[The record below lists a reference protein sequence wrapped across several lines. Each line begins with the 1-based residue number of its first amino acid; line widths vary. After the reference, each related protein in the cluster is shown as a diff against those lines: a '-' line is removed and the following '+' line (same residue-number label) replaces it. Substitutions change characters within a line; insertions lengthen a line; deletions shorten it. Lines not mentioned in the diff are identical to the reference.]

1 MQPQRRPSRLAPA
14 LVLTAIFF
22 GGIAATPSGS
32 SCFTNSLVFQEGTNI
47 AATVSPDGKT
57 VIMDLQNNLWS
68 LPIGGGKARKLNND
82 FLEPSRPH
90 WSPTGDLVAFQSYTT
105 GTFHIWVMKPDGSGL
120 HQVTDGHGD
129 DREPRFSPDG
139 KRIAF
144 SSDRAFAGTYDI
156 WVVDVATGALTR
168 WTHSDTTD
176 EFEPSWTPDGSEI
189 VFISGTGAVGTTI
202 QAMNAAGTARTLVT
216 APTGFRLNSPVMSPD
231 ATRVAYEQFANNK
244 STLMV
249 SSVQPGGTGQQVG
262 ASNDVFPF
270 YANWLS
276 ADRLLY
282 TADGK
287 IRVSSLS
294 GGSTDEIAFSAS
306 FPLQRGKFSRKHF
319 NFDARNPRQ
328 AKGIVGP
335 ALSPDGTHVV
345 FQAVNQ
351 LWLMKIGQRPQQ
363 LTGDG
368 YYKCDPSWSPDG
380 KRIAYSSDKAG
391 TEDLYVLDLATG
403 DEKRVTS
410 IVGAEVSSV
419 WSPDG
424 SQLAFQDQ
432 TGATFIVDL
441 STGNVKQI
449 IASLFAPSKPTWFK
463 DGKTIALAAL
473 KPYTRRFREG
483 TSQILT
489 VDVASGALTYTE
501 PAPFQSIST
510 RGEDGPVYAPD
521 GSAVAFVLEST
532 LWVRP
537 VDAHGVPTGEA
548 RQINFE
554 VTDAPTWSG
563 DSQHLLYLS
572 NGELRMISRDGGTP
586 STVPLDL
593 SWKPQMPDANAR
605 TIVHAGKLWDGTGPT
620 VKSDVD
626 IVIKGNRIQKIRPH
640 QATAD
645 PAERNARFIDASQL
659 TVIPGL
665 WESHTHEWIEG
676 KFYGD
681 RLGRLWMVYGVT
693 SLNSVGDPVYRAAET
708 REAFGSGQRV
718 GPRYFA
724 TGEAID
730 GERIFYNFMRPTYGT
745 DEQLEREISRAQAL
759 DYDMVKTYVRLRH
772 EDSVRIT
779 LEAHD
784 RLKVYTGAHYMLPGM
799 AFGQDAMTHVS
810 ATTRTGFAYTRSSA
824 GISYEDMRS
833 VFKNTDSFDISTTFN
848 STQYAQDPTMVE
860 DPRLKTLNTPWD
872 QVGLVAKRD
881 AAVNTDQ
888 TVTRDSL
895 QKEENTVA
903 AIRRGGGVVLAG
915 TDSPLDNVATALHL
929 NLRGQVHFGGLEPW
943 EALQSATKLT
953 ATEVGVGKDL
963 GTVEA
968 GKLADLTFIAGNPLS
983 HIEDLANVQGVMKN
997 GRLYTVP
1004 ELMLPFVSPGGL
1016 QNTLKTNRVLP
1027 AVPGVERSRSTHWWH
1042 NPEEMIEDDHKSD

>member
-1 MQPQRRPSRLAPA
+1 MA
-14 LVLTAIFF
+14 VVF
-22 GGIAATPSGS
+22 GGIAAVPSGS
-32 SCFTNSLVFQEGTNI
+32 SCSTRNLVFHEGTNI

-68 LPIGGGKARKLNND
+68 LPIRGGRAEKLTDD
-82 FLEPSRPH
+82 FLEPSRPN
-90 WSPTGDLVAFQSYTT
+90 WSPTGELVAFQSYTT

-120 HQVTDGHGD
+120 HQLTDGHGD

-144 SSDRAFAGTYDI
+144 SSDRAFAGSYDI
-156 WVVDVATGALTR
+156 WVVDVATGALTQ
-168 WTHSDTTD
+168 WTKGPAD
-176 EFEPSWTPDGSEI
+176 EFEPSWTPDGKEI
-189 VFISGTGAVGTTI
+189 VFVSGTGAVGTTI
-202 QAMNAAGTARTLVT
+202 QAMDASGNARTLIT
-216 APTGFRLNSPVMSPD
+216 APTGFRVNSPVMAPD
-231 ATRVAYEQFANNK
+231 GQRVAYEQFANNK

-249 SSVQPGGTGQQVG
+249 SGQQVG
-262 ASNDVFPF
+262 TSNDVFPF
-270 YANWLS
+270 HVNWLS
-276 ADRLLY
+276 GDRLLY

-287 IRVSSLS
+287 VRVSDVS
-294 GGSTDEIAFSAS
+294 GGSTDEIS
-306 FPLQRGKFSRKHF
+306 FTARYRLQRARYARKHF
-319 NFDARNPRQ
+319 DLDSRHPRQ

-335 ALSPDGTHVV
+335 ALSPDGNRIV
-345 FQAVNQ
+345 FQALNQ
-351 LWLMKIGQRPQQ
+351 LWLMRIGGEPQQ
-363 LTGDG
+363 LTGDS

-391 TEDLYVLDLATG
+391 TEDLYVLDLESG
-403 DEKRVTS
+403 DEQRVTS
-410 IVGAEVSSV
+410 IVGAEVSSA

-424 SQLAFQDQ
+424 TQLAFQDQ
-432 TGATFIVDL
+432 TGATFVVDIA
-441 STGNVKQI
+441 SGNVRQV
-449 IASLFAPSKPTWFK
+449 IASLFAPSKPSWFK
-463 DGKTIALAAL
+463 DGKTIAVGAL

-537 VDAHGVPTGEA
+537 VDEQGVPTGEA
-548 RQINFE
+548 KQINFE

-563 DSQHLLYLS
+563 DSKTLLYLS
-572 NGELRMISRDGGTP
+572 NGELRTIPREGGTP
-586 STVPLDL
+586 SSVPLDL
-593 SWKPQMPDANAR
+593 EWHPQMPSGR
-605 TIVHAGKLWDGTGPT
+605 VIVHAGKLWDGKGPT
-620 VKSDVD
+620 VRSDVD
-626 IVIKGNRIQKIRPH
+626 IIIEGNRIKRIRPH
-640 QATAD
+640 QAAGGD
-645 PAERNARFIDASQL
+645 PGDGTARFIDASAL

-665 WESHTHEWIEG
+665 WESHTHEWISG

-708 REAFGSGQRV
+708 REAFTSGLRV
-718 GPRYFA
+718 GPRFFA

-730 GERIFYNFMRPTYGT
+730 GERIYYNFMRPTYGS
-745 DEQLEREISRAQAL
+745 DEQFEREISRAEAL

-772 EDSVRIT
+772 EDNAKIT
-779 LEAHD
+779 QRVHD
-784 RLKVYTGAHYMLPGM
+784 RMRVWTASHYMLSPM
-799 AFGQDAMTHVS
+799 AYGEDGMTHVS

-824 GISYEDMRS
+824 GISYEDMRT
-833 VFKNTDSFDISTTFN
+833 VFKDTDSFDISTTFS
-848 STQYAQDPTMVE
+848 STLYAQDPTMVE

-872 QVGLVAKRD
+872 QTLLVAKRD

-888 TVTRDSL
+888 TVARDSL

-903 AIRRGGGVVLAG
+903 AIRRGGGVILAG

-929 NLRGQVHFGGLEPW
+929 NLRAQVHLGGLEPW
-943 EALQSATKLT
+943 QALQSATILT
-953 ATEVGVGKDL
+953 ATEVGVGDDL

-968 GKLADLTFIAGNPLS
+968 GKLADLAFIAGDPLTT
-983 HIEDLANVQGVMKN
+983 IEDLANVQGVMKN

-1004 ELMLPFVSPGGL
+1004 ELLLPFISPGGL
-1016 QNTLKTNRVLP
+1016 QNTLKAQRVLP
-1027 AVPGVERSRSTHWWH
+1027 AAPGVERSRATHWWH
-1042 NPEEMIEDDHKSD
+1042 NPEQMIEDDHK

>member
-1 MQPQRRPSRLAPA
+1 VLAA
-14 LVLTAIFF
+14 VLFA
-22 GGIAATPSGS
+22 GVAAVPSGS
-32 SCFTNSLVFQEGTNI
+32 SSSTNSLVFQEGTNI
-47 AATVSPDGKT
+47 AATASPDGMT

-68 LPIGGGKARKLNND
+68 LPIGGGKARKLTDD
-82 FLEPSRPH
+82 FLEPSRPN

-105 GTFHIWVMKPDGSGL
+105 GTFHIWVMKPDGTGL
-120 HQVTDGHGD
+120 HQLTDGHGD

-144 SSDRAFAGTYDI
+144 SSDRAFAGTYDV
-156 WVVDVATGALTR
+156 WVVEVATGALTR
-168 WTHSDTTD
+168 WTPSDTTD
-176 EFEPSWTPDGSEI
+176 EFEPSWTPDGKEI
-189 VFISGTGAVGTTI
+189 VFISGIGAVGTTI
-202 QAMNAAGTARTLVT
+202 QAMDAAGTARTLVT
-216 APTGFRLNSPVMSPD
+216 APTGFRINSPVVSPD
-231 ATRVAYEQFANNK
+231 GTRVAYEQFASNK

-249 SSVQPGGTGQQVG
+249 SAVQPGGTAQQVG
-262 ASNDVFPF
+262 TSTDVFPF
-270 YANWLS
+270 HVNWLS
-276 ADRLLY
+276 GDRLLY

-294 GGSTDEIAFSAS
+294 SGSTDEIGFSAS
-306 FPLQRGKFSRKHF
+306 FGLQRKKFSRKHF

-328 AKGIVGP
+328 ANGIVGP
-335 ALSPDGTHVV
+335 ALSPDGTQIV
-345 FQAVNQ
+345 FQALNQ
-351 LWLMKIGQRPQQ
+351 LWLMKIGRPPQQ
-363 LTGDG
+363 LTGDR

-403 DEKRVTS
+403 NEKRVSS
-410 IVGAEVSSV
+410 IVGAEVSST

-432 TGATFIVDL
+432 NGATFILDL
-441 STGNVKQI
+441 ATGNVRQV
-449 IASLFAPSKPTWFK
+449 IAALFAPSKPSWFK
-463 DGKTIALAAL
+463 DGRTIAVGAL

-501 PAPFQSIST
+501 PAAFKSLST

-521 GSAVAFVLEST
+521 GSAVAFTLEST

-548 RQINFE
+548 RQLNFE
-554 VTDAPTWSG
+554 ATDAPTWSG

-572 NGELRMISRDGGTP
+572 NGELRMISRDGGSPT
-586 STVPLDL
+586 TIRLDL
-593 SWKPQMPDANAR
+593 SWKPEMPNPNDR
-605 TIVHAGKLWDGTGPT
+605 IIVHAGKLWDGTGPA
-620 VKSDVD
+620 VMSDVD
-626 IVIKGNRIQKIRPH
+626 IVIQGNRIQKIRPH

-645 PAERNARFIDASQL
+645 AGDRNARFIDASQL

-693 SLNSVGDPVYRAAET
+693 ALNSVGDPAYRAMET

-730 GERIFYNFMRPTYGT
+730 GERVFYNFMRPTDGT
-745 DEQLEREISRAQAL
+745 DEQFERELSRAEAL

-779 LEAHD
+779 LEAHE
-784 RLKVYTGAHYMLPGM
+784 RLKVWTGAHYMLPGM
-799 AFGQDAMTHVS
+799 AYGQDAMTHVS

-848 STQYAQDPTMVE
+848 STLYAQDPTMVE
-860 DPRLKTLNTPWD
+860 DARLKTLNTPWD
-872 QVGLVAKRD
+872 QAGLVGKRD
-881 AAVNTDQ
+881 AAVSTDQ
-888 TVTRDSL
+888 TVPRDSL
-895 QKEENTVA
+895 QKEEDTVA

-953 ATEVGVGKDL
+953 AIEVGVGKDL

-968 GKLADLTFIAGNPLS
+968 GKLADLAFIAGDPLS
-983 HIEDLANVQGVMKN
+983 RIEDLANVQGVMKN

-1016 QNTLKTNRVLP
+1016 QNTVTAHRMLP
-1027 AVPGVERSRSTHWWH
+1027 AAAGVESSKSTYWWH
-1042 NPEEMIEDDHKSD
+1042 NPEQMIEEEHQSK